1 MMVPCEGPVGMT
13 PVGATGACPG
23 TTSITPRS
31 HGPTA
36 LSANWEG
43 TKSKAFGLSGA
54 SEREGLSRL
63 GYLVEKIKLLVDPMG
78 TVDTVRRDKS
88 FPGSKK

>member
-1 MMVPCEGPVGMT
+1 MGMT

-31 HGPTA
+31 HGPT
-36 LSANWEG
+36 LSANWAG
-43 TKSKAFGLSGA
+43 TKSKAVGLSGA
-54 SEREGLSRL
+54 SEREGLRRL

-78 TVDTVRRDKS
+78 IVDTVRRDKS

>member
-1 MMVPCEGPVGMT
+1 MVVPCEGPVGMT

-23 TTSITPRS
+23 TTITPRS

-43 TKSKAFGLSGA
+43 TKSKAVGLSGA
-54 SEREGLSRL
+54 SEREGLRRL